1 MSVSSVPPVIPI
13 VLQPPVMICDKPIA
27 EHIPSPLPNTA
38 HYLVSCGPPRS
49 GKTSALISMLTQKNP
64 QLYRRAFHNIMVVMP
79 ASSRHSLKNDPFASL
94 DDDKIFTDLTP
105 STLEAVAKKA
115 EEEMQ
120 NNRCSLLFVDDM
132 ASALKNA
139 DCLKA
144 WNKLINNR
152 RHLRLSIW
160 CIVQTYKSV
169 PLSNRRTITHLFMF
183 KPNNRLEG
191 EAVTSELIMMPPQEW
206 DAYVQH
212 AFASGEPHA
221 FLFLDVEHQAV
232 YDKSFARLSY
242 NGGHGQYRI
251 LDPVEAP
258 VEQNLSS
265 DSKKRKQ

>member
-1 MSVSSVPPVIPI
+1 
-13 VLQPPVMICDKPIA
+13 MICDKPIA

-38 HYLVSCGPPRS
+38 HYMVSCGPPRS

-64 QLYRRAFHNIMVVMP
+64 QLYRRAFHNVMVIMP
-79 ASSRHSLKNDPFASL
+79 ASSRHSLKVDPFASIA
-94 DDDKIFTDLTP
+94 DDKIFTDLTP
-105 STLEAVAKKA
+105 ASLDAVAEKS

-120 NNRCSLLFVDDM
+120 KNRCSLLFVDDM

-160 CIVQTYKSV
+160 CIVQTYKSI
-169 PLSNRRTITHLFMF
+169 PLSNRRTITHMLMF

-212 AFASGEPHA
+212 AFGTGEPHA

-232 YDKSFARLSY
+232 FDKHFARLSY
-242 NGGHGQYRI
+242 TGAHGMYRI
-251 LDPVEAP
+251 LEPLEADPP
-258 VEQNLSS
+258 EQNLGA
-265 DSKKRKQ
+265 DRKRQKAT